1 MSCLLCLLALPVLL
15 RYGPLARVE
24 IKRNY
29 AFVEYKE
36 VDDAIEAQKKSHG
49 AVMSG
54 RTITVEFVES
64 SCEKGGRC
72 VGCAVGLF
80 LALQHCKTSAAE
92 HLAHLAAV
100 LRCCPPVCSSILVAA
115 ELTCG

>member
-1 MSCLLCLLALPVLL
+1 MAPTIILGNPAVHVCTVDVLC

-36 VDDAIEAQKKSHG
+36 VDDAVEAQKRTHG
-49 AVMSG
+49 ALMGG

-64 SCEKGGRC
+64 SRERGGRW
-72 VGCAVGLF
+72 V
-80 LALQHCKTSAAE
+80 LALLLSVQQLCGSAGCEAW
-92 HLAHLAAV
+92 L
-100 LRCCPPVCSSILVAA
+100 
-115 ELTCG
+115 

>member
-1 MSCLLCLLALPVLL
+1 LLVLPVLF

-36 VDDAIEAQKKSHG
+36 VPDAIEAQKRSHG
-49 AVMSG
+49 ALMSG

-64 SCEKGGRC
+64 SREKGGRC
-72 VGCAVGLF
+72 VMCTCSLVFRAAGL
-80 LALQHCKTSAAE
+80 QI
-92 HLAHLAAV
+92 
-100 LRCCPPVCSSILVAA
+100 SSCTA
-115 ELTCG
+115 